1 MVITWWACTYRIAN
15 FPVGDPNMSLS
26 QKPDT
31 PRVVDFWM
39 SALAGITL
47 FSAVFPTLSLHRTL
61 ESVCP
66 PSVNPVKGLCETGSI
81 QYT

>member
-1 MVITWWACTYRIAN
+1 
-15 FPVGDPNMSLS
+15 MSLS

-39 SALAGITL
+39 SALVGITL
-47 FSAVFPTLSLHRTL
+47 FSAVLPTLSLHRTL